1 MNERTKTGLEI
12 LQVAA
17 VLGVLGDVL
26 LRQTPWGLNVLLFN
40 VAFAGGVL
48 TLLWRHAPERLNTQ
62 TYALLGAL
70 VFFAS
75 MFVWRDSIELR
86 VADTFAI
93 IAILGVLI
101 LPTLKVTAKVAGV
114 FHYAVG
120 IVWASLNSVFA
131 PFALLASDI
140 GWNELP
146 MNGWRKQAFAV
157 FRSLLI
163 ATPLVLIFG
172 GLFMAADAVYD
183 GWVRQV
189 FNIDFEIVLSHGM
202 LFAVFAWLTAGY
214 FRGVIFS
221 GTAPVVVPPLSILD
235 TDAAK
240 TDESKVD
247 LFRAESG
254 EHPVVLPDGKTV
266 VEHINTSD
274 TPNVE
279 TETKKDEQT
288 SSEKKTTWSWAN
300 IDNSIA
306 PGFTLGK
313 VEIGVILGL
322 VNLLF
327 LSFVVVQ
334 VPYLFGGMEF
344 VQNTPDFKLAEYARR
359 GFGELVAVST
369 LVLPMLLHGHWLIK
383 TEDKFAGKLFR
394 ILAGIQIV
402 LLFVIMASA
411 VQRLVLLTGNL
422 GYGMTTV
429 RLYPLIFMTWLA
441 IVFVWFGATVL
452 RNARKHFAWGALWS
466 AFFILGAT
474 HVLNPDEFIVKTNLA
489 LMKEGREFDAFYNA
503 HDLSDDAIPA
513 LLEGMTQMSLDDRC
527 EVGSAIHYRYRELG
541 QETDFRSTNLSRR
554 TAFGF
559 LRENDR
565 LLHETDGCPSQLHN
579 DKNPDGSSMKLP
591 LKSSAVVTGSRLLG

>member
-1 MNERTKTGLEI
+1 MNERTRSGLEI

-40 VAFAGGVL
+40 LAFAGGVL
-48 TLLWRHAPERLNTQ
+48 TLLWRHAPKRLNAQ

-101 LPTLKVTAKVAGV
+101 LPTLNVTAKVAGV
-114 FHYAVG
+114 FQYAVG
-120 IVWASLNSVFA
+120 VVWAALNSVFA

-146 MNGWRKQAFAV
+146 MNGWRKQAFSI

-163 ATPLVLIFG
+163 ATPLILIFG

-183 GWVRQV
+183 GWVRKV
-189 FNIDFEIVLSHGM
+189 FNIDFDILLSHGM

-214 FRGVIFS
+214 FRGAIIF
-221 GTAPVVVPPLSILD
+221 GTGTVAVPSLSIID
-235 TDAAK
+235 TAAAK

-247 LFRAESG
+247 KFRAESG
-254 EHPVVLPDGKTV
+254 EHPVILPENKTV
-266 VEHINTSD
+266 VEYMNTSD
-274 TPNVE
+274 EPNAE
-279 TETKKDEQT
+279 AETKTDEQPL
-288 SSEKKTTWSWAN
+288 SAKKPTWSWAN

-306 PGFTLGK
+306 PGFTLGT

-327 LSFVVVQ
+327 LSFVIVQ
-334 VPYLFGGMEF
+334 VPYLFGGMEL

-359 GFGELVAVST
+359 GFGELVAVSALT
-369 LVLPMLLHGHWLIK
+369 LPMLLVGHWLIRK
-383 TEDKFAGKLFR
+383 ENPFTEKLFR
-394 ILAGIQIV
+394 VLACIQIG

-429 RLYPLIFMTWLA
+429 RLYPLIFMSWLA

-489 LMKEGREFDAFYNA
+489 LMREGRPFDARYTA
-503 HDLSDDAIPA
+503 DLSVDAVPA
-513 LLEGMTQMSLDDRC
+513 IAVALPELSGENLCQAKKVLRDRVSQAAETGFRSWNISRVTARHILDQN
-527 EVGSAIHYRYRELG
+527 SAFLWELG
-541 QETDFRSTNLSRR
+541 NCSSETMSP
-554 TAFGF
+554 
-559 LRENDR
+559 EI
-565 LLHETDGCPSQLHN
+565 
-579 DKNPDGSSMKLP
+579 SSD
-591 LKSSAVVTGSRLLG
+591 